1 MEMISSPRLRGLVVL
16 AAERAARREAQVC
29 CLSAAGFSVLDV
41 ISTDEVLS
49 ALESRSDVCVL
60 VVEPLMP
67 GCFIGLGLA
76 RFVSKRWPA
85 VAILI
90 SGWPTEPVLALPA
103 GITFLPDGGLP
114 TQVLEAVQARA
125 AMPSAPV

>member
-1 MEMISSPRLRGLVVL
+1 
-16 AAERAARREAQVC
+16 
-29 CLSAAGFSVLDV
+29 VLDV

-49 ALESRSDVCVL
+49 ALESCSDVCVL
-60 VVEPLMP
+60 VVEPQMP
-67 GCFIGLGLA
+67 GCFSGLGLA
-76 RFVSKRWPA
+76 RFVSKRWPE